1 LAKYLKKRSKTLTGG
16 RRGEVADS
24 VSAFCEAAIAK
35 ARGVPGRPKCQE
47 AAACGRMP
55 IDTGVA
61 DRVLWVRSNHRT
73 NPKAVEF
80 LALRPDT

>member
-1 LAKYLKKRSKTLTGG
+1 
-16 RRGEVADS
+16 
-24 VSAFCEAAIAK
+24 
-35 ARGVPGRPKCQE
+35 
-47 AAACGRMP
+47 MP